1 MAAYIDNI
9 QTPPRVMS
17 ENEQNAILKITGEH
31 ADSFRDHMI
40 ISVGLGTALREHEIA
55 ALTVGDVLNDAGH
68 IRTKVTLKTFKRS
81 TSTPADQEVAVPP
94 RLKAKL
100 TRFLAWKKRRDQSIS
115 PEAPLFVSKKK
126 NQISTRAM
134 RTLFQKWQVKA
145 GIEVPYNFHTIRH
158 TAITFVYRKSKDL
171 RLAQVFARHKSS
183 TTTERYAYP
192 TFQDVAETVQDITC

>member
-9 QTPPRVMS
+9 QTPPRVMN
-17 ENEQNAILKITGEH
+17 ENEQIAILKITGEH

-40 ISVGLGTALREHEIA
+40 LSVAFGTALREHEIA
-55 ALTVGDVLNDAGH
+55 ALTVGDVVNTAGY
-68 IRTKVTLKTFKRS
+68 IRTKITLKTFKRS
-81 TSTPADQEVAVPP
+81 TSTPAAQEVAVPP

-100 TRFLAWKKRRDQSIS
+100 SRFLAWKKRRGQSMS
-115 PEAPLFVSKKK
+115 PDAPLFVSKKK

-145 GIEVPYNFHTIRH
+145 GIEVPYNFHIIRH
-158 TAITFVYRKSKDL
+158 TAISSVYRKSKDL
-171 RLAQVFARHKSS
+171 RLTQIFARHKSS

-192 TFQDVAETVQDITC
+192 TFQDIVATTHDLIC